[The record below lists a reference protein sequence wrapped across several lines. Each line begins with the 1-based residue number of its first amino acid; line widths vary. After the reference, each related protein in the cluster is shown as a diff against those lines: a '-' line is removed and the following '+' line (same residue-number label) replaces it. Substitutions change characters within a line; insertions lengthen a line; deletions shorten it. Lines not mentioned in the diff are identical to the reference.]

1 MPFVQVHTSRDVSP
15 AVRRSLGFA
24 LANAYG
30 EHMRTSRRIVNVG
43 FVHYAEGELV
53 RYDAANDEP
62 QAMTIVT
69 CEVRTGRSPEMLESL
84 GRAITEACSRSSACR
99 RRGSPS
105 TSASISR
112 RRSFGTEVAHPIG
125 RPRSAA
131 RRRTL

>member
-1 MPFVQVHTSRDVSP
+1 MPFVQVHTSREVSP
-15 AVRRSLGFA
+15 AVRRTLGFA

-30 EHMRTSRRIVNVG
+30 EHMQTSLRIVNIG

-84 GRAITEACSRSSACR
+84 GRAITEACSREL
-99 RRGSPS
+99 GVSPARIAVYLS
-105 TSASISR
+105 EHEPAQIFR
-112 RRSFGTEVAHPIG
+112 DGG
-125 RPRSAA
+125 RAPDWSPAERA
-131 RRRTL
+131 TP